1 MGSPPP
7 DRALDI
13 TRLVCP
19 MTFVRTKLALESIAA
34 GERLEVRL
42 NAGDP
47 LENVPRSVREMG
59 HEVLALAPDGESPG
73 VWRLLV
79 RLR

>member
-1 MGSPPP
+1 MDPPPP
-7 DRALDI
+7 DRVLDV

-19 MTFVRTKLALESIAA
+19 MTFVRTKLVLEAMAA
-34 GERLEVRL
+34 GDRLEVRL
-42 NAGDP
+42 NEGEP

-59 HEVLALAPDGESPG
+59 HEVLELAPEDESPR